1 MEVKQE
7 FNIIEDSATTTPD
20 IDGTTPEP
28 DVELEQTTEQQ
39 SKDDEK
45 DTEKVTKTHED
56 SEQDEK
62 QDEEYDFTDSD
73 EDEFI
78 KLIIMDDTEL
88 EKDQTEHQ
96 TTRIGDSV
104 DADIYQQLKD
114 ELDFD
119 LNDIDQDYNMDNVD
133 NIGIVLDKLD
143 AENMNVLLQKEN
155 VKDKLEQYRKIKE
168 TTEEQFELKTE
179 LLKTTVA
186 ELEEQVN
193 QMRDEIELIRNDIK
207 MNYEAYMNETC
218 SNKTNMV
225 LEVLIADLYQRCVSK
240 HLHTYTT
247 LELLTQFQDRV
258 QFLLASINILPK
270 PIVDAAKAFVTRNIT
285 ETNKSAAHAQRK
297 LNELDNYV
305 HHLERSLAPPY
316 KKVGKPLLRRSQ
328 PPTTPPPKL
337 KQIQTLTQD
346 DLDYLTLFTD
356 FDPRTDNAEEVAKK
370 YLSQRKI

>member
-1 MEVKQE
+1 MVLRRTTTDYEIFEGDFGEIEEKDDAKDTEKDLQVGQNQEEGLIKQLTEMEVKQE

-39 SKDDEK
+39 SKGEGK

-225 LEVLIADLYQRCVSK
+225 LEVLS
-240 HLHTYTT
+240 
-247 LELLTQFQDRV
+247 
-258 QFLLASINILPK
+258 
-270 PIVDAAKAFVTRNIT
+270 
-285 ETNKSAAHAQRK
+285 
-297 LNELDNYV
+297 
-305 HHLERSLAPPY
+305 
-316 KKVGKPLLRRSQ
+316 
-328 PPTTPPPKL
+328 
-337 KQIQTLTQD
+337 
-346 DLDYLTLFTD
+346 
-356 FDPRTDNAEEVAKK
+356 K
-370 YLSQRKI
+370 YLCRFYVTYISKMSLKNLKFHLKFQS